1 MYQLRISIE
10 GITPPIWRTVQ
21 VSENYSLYKLHH
33 IIQKIFGW
41 KNSHIWCFRAEGED
55 SPITNPWLWG
65 GGTTRWDK
73 TVKLKTILK
82 KEGDSILYE
91 YDMGDSWKH
100 TIVLEKASDEKIKKS
115 ACTDG
120 KRAGPP
126 EDCGGIGGYNEMVHH
141 LLHPEKEGYLEL
153 LEWLD
158 EDYDPEAFDIAD
170 VNRNL
175 RSLNFFIR
183 VFDEE
188 NGLIFGDSRKKNS
201 RPPSIQISEKDV
213 QLILQEEYSF
223 FREIV
228 ASNVFCSKCAVRNT
242 EAGIKDYTI
251 ILNDL
256 NDIQLSGK
264 CSICGG
270 SVGRYIEY
278 GEDPEILRRAEA
290 FRDTHRSRKSMK
302 VVRKSKKIT

>member
-33 IIQKIFGW
+33 ITQKIFGW

-73 TVKLKTILK
+73 TVKLKTFLK
-82 KEGDSILYE
+82 KDGDNMLYE
-91 YDMGDSWKH
+91 YDMGDSWQH
-100 TIVLEKASDEKIKKS
+100 TGVLEKTSDEKIKKPL
-115 ACTDG
+115 CIDG

-126 EDCGGIGGYNEMVHH
+126 EDCGGIGGYNEMIQH
-141 LLHPEKEGYLEL
+141 LLHPEKDGYMEL
-153 LEWLD
+153 LEWLE
-158 EDYDPEAFDIAD
+158 EDYDPETFDIAD

-188 NGLIFGDSRKKNS
+188 NGLIFGEAKSKNQ
-201 RPPSIQISEKDV
+201 RPPSIQISEDDL

-228 ASNVFCSKCAVRNT
+228 AGNVFCSNCTGKHKTV
-242 EAGIKDYTI
+242 GIKDFTI
-251 ILNDL
+251 ILNKL

-270 SVGRYIEY
+270 NVGRYIEY
-278 GEDPEILRRAEA
+278 GEDPEVLSRAKA
-290 FRDTHRSRKSMK
+290 FRDTYRSRKSMK
-302 VVRKSKKIT
+302 VVRKRK